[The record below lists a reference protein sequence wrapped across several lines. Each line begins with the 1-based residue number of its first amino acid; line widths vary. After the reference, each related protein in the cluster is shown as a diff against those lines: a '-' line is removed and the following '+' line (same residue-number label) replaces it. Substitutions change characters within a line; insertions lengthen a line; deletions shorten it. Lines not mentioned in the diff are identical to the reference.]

1 MPIFYHPSYSA
12 LDLPENHRFPIQ
24 KYALIYDF
32 ITTELAEEFDFI
44 TPSKATLEKIASVHD
59 ANYVSQFV
67 NGTLDSKAIRKIGF
81 PWSPTLVERTL
92 YSIGASIQGA
102 ETALATK
109 IACQISGGY
118 HHSYPSFGSG
128 FCIFNDLVIAARHL
142 IDTSQCEKVV
152 ILDLDVH
159 QGDGSAVCAEKFD
172 DIVTISI
179 HCQQNFPA
187 KKQHSDYD
195 FSLDKNTNSQEYLNA
210 LQQCFISI
218 LIEQPDI
225 ILYNAGADIFRQD
238 ELGYFDVCLTGVKER
253 DSAVINFCHQQDIPL
268 FTVSG
273 GGYQRD
279 IMSLVSVHNQLYLSM
294 TNG

>member
-12 LDLPENHRFPIQ
+12 LDLPESHRFPIR
-24 KYALIYDF
+24 KYALIYDY
-32 ITTELAEEFDFI
+32 ITKELAENFHFI
-44 TPSKATLEKIASVHD
+44 TPTKATIEQIVSVHD
-59 ANYVSQFV
+59 ANYASQFI
-67 NGTLDSKAIRKIGF
+67 NGTLDSRAIRKIGF

-102 ETALATK
+102 EIALTTK
-109 IACQISGGY
+109 LACQISGGY
-118 HHSYPSFGSG
+118 HHSYPNFGSG

-172 DIVTISI
+172 DIVTISM

-187 KKQHSDYD
+187 RKQHSDYD
-195 FSLDKNTNSQEYLNA
+195 FALEKHTTTPDYLNA
-210 LQQCFISI
+210 LQQCFLTI

-225 ILYNAGADIFRQD
+225 VLYNAGADIFTLD
-238 ELGYFDVCLTGVKER
+238 ELGYFDICLTGVKQR
-253 DSAVINFCHQQDIPL
+253 DSAVINFCQQHELPL

-279 IMSLVSVHNQLYLSM
+279 VMNLVKVHQQLYLSM

>member
-1 MPIFYHPSYSA
+1 MPIFYHSSYSA

-32 ITTELAEEFDFI
+32 ITTELAEEFAFI
-44 TPSKATLEKIASVHD
+44 TPSKATLEQIASVHD
-59 ANYVSQFV
+59 ADYVSQFV

-81 PWSPTLVERTL
+81 PWSPALVERTF

-109 IACQISGGY
+109 LACQISGGY
-118 HHSYPSFGSG
+118 HHSYPNFGSG

-172 DIVTISI
+172 DIVTISM

-195 FSLDKNTNSQEYLNA
+195 FALEKQTTSPDYLNA
-210 LQQCFISI
+210 LQQCFLTI

-225 ILYNAGADIFRQD
+225 VLYNAGADIFTLD
-238 ELGYFDVCLTGVKER
+238 ELGYFDICLAGVKQR
-253 DSAVINFCHQQDIPL
+253 DSEVINFCQQHELPL

-279 IMSLVSVHNQLYLSM
+279 IMNLVKVHKQLYLSM